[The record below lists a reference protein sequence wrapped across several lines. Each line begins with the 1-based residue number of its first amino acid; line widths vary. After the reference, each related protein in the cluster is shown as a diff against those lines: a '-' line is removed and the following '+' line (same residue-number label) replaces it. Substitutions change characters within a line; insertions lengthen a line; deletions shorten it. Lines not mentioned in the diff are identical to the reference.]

1 MMDEVVKSV
10 HPEIC
15 IGQTDATLCTSHP
28 VLLPPGKPAISISS
42 IITEIPSFLL
52 VQLCAAI
59 EFFFSRGFLIP
70 EKCPFFSTPC
80 GAQERSQSS
89 RTSHDG
95 PADAR
100 STVSELGERA
110 AS

>member
-59 EFFFSRGFLIP
+59 EFFFFLEASLFPRNVHSSARHVGHRRGLNLHEP
-70 EKCPFFSTPC
+70 PT
-80 GAQERSQSS
+80 
-89 RTSHDG
+89 T
-95 PADAR
+95 AR
-100 STVSELGERA
+100 RMQDPQ
-110 AS
+110 